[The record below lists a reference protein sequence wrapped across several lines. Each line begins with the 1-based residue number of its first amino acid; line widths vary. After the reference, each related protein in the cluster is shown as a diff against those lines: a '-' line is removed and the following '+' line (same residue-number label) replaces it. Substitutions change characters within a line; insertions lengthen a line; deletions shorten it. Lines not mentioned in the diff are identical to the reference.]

1 MGKQMFN
8 LGLNELG
15 LVLWDFCFKSKDLNM
30 IQMIQWSS
38 QCDAGC
44 FLSHQFVHDM

>member
-1 MGKQMFN
+1 MAKHMFN
-8 LGLNELG
+8 LGLNELA
-15 LVLWDFCFKSKDLNM
+15 LVLWAFYVKNKDSNM

-44 FLSHQFVHDM
+44 FLSY